1 MLGRD
6 LSPRKQN
13 SVNLDYLPVEQ
24 KMIEPLTLTP
34 QNPTL
39 DPALLVV
46 NPLPQTE
53 PELALYSRRA
63 TEFAE
68 RITEIEQIQTL
79 ISRPD
84 LDFPD
89 PTATRAHL
97 TKELRKLRSRLD
109 TLQKQIDKEYYKVNP
124 EAEKDSDKPVVESTT
139 LWDFPTQSY
148 GKTKKGDSGFQ
159 GVTPAFIIFN
169 MLQRYTEP
177 GDLVLDPMCGSGT
190 TIDVCNEEE
199 REVLGYDI
207 NPVRPDVI
215 RNDAR
220 NMPLDDNSIDMVFID
235 SPYGDNV
242 DYSDDAENIG
252 KLSAEGDEFYEAL
265 TQVSAELYRV
275 LKPGKVLGWL
285 IGDQWVKRKFTPV
298 GFNIYNMLTDGI
310 GFEAVDLI
318 CVTRRNQSSNTGIWH
333 YRAVK
338 HNFYLRGFKNL
349 IIVRK
354 PEDDLDTST
363 AKNGHSPHKWQRYKP
378 KLEAQH

>member
-1 MLGRD
+1 
-6 LSPRKQN
+6 
-13 SVNLDYLPVEQ
+13 
-24 KMIEPLTLTP
+24 MIEPLTLTP
-34 QNPTL
+34 QKPTL

-46 NPLPQTE
+46 HPLPEAE
-53 PELALYSRRA
+53 PEPTAYSRRA
-63 TEFAE
+63 TEFAK

-79 ISRPD
+79 ISSPD

-97 TKELRKLRSRLD
+97 VKELRKLRSRLD

-124 EAEKDSDKPVVESTT
+124 EAEKDTDKPVVESTT
-139 LWDFPTQSY
+139 LWDFPTQNY

-159 GVTPAFIIFN
+159 GVTPAFIIYN

-220 NMPLDDNSIDMVFID
+220 NMPLEDHSVDMVFID

-242 DYSDDAENIG
+242 DYSDDPENIG
-252 KLSAEGDEFYEAL
+252 KLSAESDEFYEAL
-265 TQVSAELYRV
+265 AEVSAELYRV
-275 LKPGKVLGWL
+275 LKPGKALGWL

-298 GFNIYNMLTDGI
+298 GFNIYNMLTEGI
-310 GFEAVDLI
+310 GFEPVDLI

-354 PEDDLDTST
+354 PEDETETSAT
-363 AKNGHSPHKWQRYKP
+363 RNGHSVHKWQRYKP
-378 KLEAQH
+378 KLEAQQ